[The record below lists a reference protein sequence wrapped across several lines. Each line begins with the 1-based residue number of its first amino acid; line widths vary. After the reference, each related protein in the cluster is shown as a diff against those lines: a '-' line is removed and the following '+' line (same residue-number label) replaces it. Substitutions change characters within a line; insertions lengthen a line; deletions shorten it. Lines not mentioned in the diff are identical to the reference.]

1 MKRKTIAVCVSG
13 FLWESE
19 TRIINGIKEICRK
32 RNTNVLVFDSQIR
45 KSDVYT
51 TEIDKYRYI
60 LRGESEIFN
69 LINYKLIDGLILLS
83 DTIFDKSVVQ
93 KICDNCTANNIP
105 MVCANDLTAD
115 FKHNVFIDNQ
125 NSMELMVE
133 HLVTKHH
140 CTKINFIGGMV
151 DNKETIERL
160 NAYKKVLSKYDI
172 PIDQDRI
179 GYGFFYKA
187 AVDVTK
193 KFLKSGK
200 EIEAIVCAN
209 DAMAIFVIEYLK
221 KIGISVPDQMIV
233 TGYDGTKE
241 ASEFAVKITTLTVDF
256 EKLGIQCVKL
266 IDQIEEKG
274 IAEKSIGV
282 KSKLVIQESCGCV
295 KKVNFDSKDFIER
308 KYASENAFSKFSSYL
323 TQMNALCASDED
335 TDALF
340 EDLMR
345 PACLFKFKSV
355 LLCICSELEK
365 SKNYFYND
373 FKIVSRYGFSRKMLS
388 VSCDFLRLYRN
399 GTKQNSGIYQLMD
412 FYTMF
417 YHQFGKRKTSD
428 SHYWSS
434 LTETPTQN
442 TWYGLA
448 YERVCLYHFRQ
459 IIYALRLDAI
469 HTEFYSWRSRESV
482 PALLSGE

>member
-45 KSDVYT
+45 KSDLYT

-93 KICDNCTANNIP
+93 KICNNCAANNIP

-209 DAMAIFVIEYLK
+209 DAMAIFVIVSFDEFKKAVSTFNPLPHRIEY
-221 KIGISVPDQMIV
+221 IGAKDCIDYYDDSISTTAQSAI
-233 TGYDGTKE
+233 E
-241 ASEFAVKITTLTVDF
+241 AVKSIENAETLL
-256 EKLGIQCVKL
+256 LGGM
-266 IDQIEEKG
+266 DRG
-274 IAEKSIGV
+274 INYDI
-282 KSKLVIQESCGCV
+282 LY
-295 KKVNFDSKDFIER
+295 DFI
-308 KYASENAFSKFSSYL
+308 L
-323 TQMNALCASDED
+323 
-335 TDALF
+335 
-340 EDLMR
+340 
-345 PACLFKFKSV
+345 
-355 LLCICSELEK
+355 
-365 SKNYFYND
+365 
-373 FKIVSRYGFSRKMLS
+373 
-388 VSCDFLRLYRN
+388 
-399 GTKQNSGIYQLMD
+399 
-412 FYTMF
+412 
-417 YHQFGKRKTSD
+417 
-428 SHYWSS
+428 
-434 LTETPTQN
+434 
-442 TWYGLA
+442 
-448 YERVCLYHFRQ
+448 
-459 IIYALRLDAI
+459 
-469 HTEFYSWRSRESV
+469 
-482 PALLSGE
+482 